1 MNFLRQIHDILWDWP
16 ALVLILGVG
25 LYLTVRLKF
34 PQFTMLPGA
43 LRSLLKKPEASEQGN
58 VSPFQA
64 LCTALGATVGTGNIV
79 GVAGA
84 LCVGG
89 PGAVFWMWICSIIGM
104 AVKFAEVTLAVHYRV
119 LKDGEYVGGSMYMI
133 SRGLSPRWHW
143 LAGCYSLLGV
153 AAAFGIGNATQVNA
167 MVVGVNR
174 MLAAFGG
181 KESLW
186 GNFLIGVL
194 IAGFM
199 GAVLFGGVRRIGT
212 IAERMVPAASA
223 GYLLLCVIVL
233 ILRRDALPAAL
244 KSVFTG
250 AFRPCAVTG
259 GIIGS
264 ALTGL
269 RVGCARGVFSNEAGM
284 GTASIAHAAAQVAH
298 PAQQGMLGLVEVFVD
313 TIVICTLTALAVL
326 CSGIPIPYGH
336 DVGAALASDA
346 FRAVYGNWVT
356 MVLTA
361 FLCVFGLATLI
372 GWGLYGTRCGQ
383 YLLGHDFWK
392 HFAILQMAGVVLGA
406 VTRTEVVWLVAETV
420 NGLMAIPNLIAL
432 AALSPVLL
440 RLVKEYK
447 NGG

>member
-84 LCVGG
+84 LCIGG
-89 PGAVFWMWICSIIGM
+89 PGAIFWMWICSIIGM

-119 LKDGEYVGGSMYMI
+119 LKDGEYVGGPMYMI

-174 MLAAFGG
+174 MRAAFGG

-212 IAERMVPAASA
+212 IAERWCLPRQRDIFCSAS
-223 GYLLLCVIVL
+223 LC
-233 ILRRDALPAAL
+233 
-244 KSVFTG
+244 
-250 AFRPCAVTG
+250 
-259 GIIGS
+259 
-264 ALTGL
+264 
-269 RVGCARGVFSNEAGM
+269 
-284 GTASIAHAAAQVAH
+284 
-298 PAQQGMLGLVEVFVD
+298 
-313 TIVICTLTALAVL
+313 
-326 CSGIPIPYGH
+326 
-336 DVGAALASDA
+336 
-346 FRAVYGNWVT
+346 
-356 MVLTA
+356 
-361 FLCVFGLATLI
+361 
-372 GWGLYGTRCGQ
+372 
-383 YLLGHDFWK
+383 
-392 HFAILQMAGVVLGA
+392 
-406 VTRTEVVWLVAETV
+406 
-420 NGLMAIPNLIAL
+420 
-432 AALSPVLL
+432 
-440 RLVKEYK
+440 
-447 NGG
+447 